1 MAMISTNEFRPGLK
15 VIIENELCE
24 IVDNQ
29 FHKPGKGQAVMRVKY
44 RSLITGRVLDKT
56 FKTGESVDKA
66 DISTLNMQY
75 LYKEANS
82 AVFMDLNTYEQIN
95 FDLEVMGYKSLWIK
109 EGETYEIALWEDTL
123 VSVDIDTFVEIEIIE
138 TEPGFKGDTTT
149 NTLKSAKLANG
160 IEVKVPLFIDQGDVI
175 KIDTRT
181 NEYQSRAK

>member
-15 VIIENELCE
+15 VLIENELCE

-56 FKTGESVDKA
+56 FKTGESVEKA
-66 DISTLNMQY
+66 DISTSNMQY

-82 AVFMDLNTYEQIN
+82 AVFMDLDSYEQIN
-95 FDLEVMGYKSLWIK
+95 FDLELMGYKSLWIK
-109 EGETYEIALWEDTL
+109 EGETYEIALWEDIL
-123 VSVDIDTFVEIEIIE
+123 VSVDIDTFIEIEILE

-160 IEVKVPLFIDQGDVI
+160 VEVKVPLFIDQGDVI
-175 KIDTRT
+175 KIDTRN